1 MSREERLEK
10 LRLEYQLYEGIR
22 MNSVEE
28 VQKFIAD
35 AEEYFDDVMFSTNLE
50 RNIDKIKKVAA
61 KVLGDK
67 CYKYGYMT
75 PTEYNIDI
83 SLLELEEAL
92 CIGSNIFFQRL
103 ATNVTEDNVMDISKL
118 VQFTQDKCESDIA
131 RLENYRKTA
140 KEKCGYGVNSL
151 FEEPLNFEILNPFFD
166 SEMANVSQT
175 SSLKQYQK
183 NNK

>member
-22 MNSVEE
+22 MNSVAE
-28 VQKFIAD
+28 VQKFIGD
-35 AEEYFDDVMFSTNLE
+35 AEEYFDDVMFSSNLE

-103 ATNVTEDNVMDISKL
+103 AANVNEDNVMDISQL

-131 RLENYRKTA
+131 RLENYRKAA
-140 KEKCGYGVNSL
+140 KENCGFGVNSL
-151 FEEPLNFEILNPFFD
+151 FEEPLNFDILNPFFD
-166 SEMANVSQT
+166 TEIEKIVKVDT
-175 SSLKQYQK
+175 HQYQK
-183 NNK
+183 NN